1 MLSFGEMVV
10 LAGAAVFFLGRKEGM
25 KMLQTSSKTISRFW
39 KQVAKDGKD
48 ASSHKDSASKGSSS
62 SSSDSTPKTKD

>member
-10 LAGAAVFFLGRKEGM
+10 LAGAAIFFLGRKEGL

-39 KQVAKDGKD
+39 KQVAKDNPTSTKGG
-48 ASSHKDSASKGSSS
+48 ASKGSSAS
-62 SSSDSTPKTKD
+62 SSESAPKGKD